1 MFDEGIGLT
10 ELNYFIHMPCH
21 SYRTKHDIF
30 FSSYIKKIL
39 FQLLIEMFRKKEEEE
54 EEKDFRERH
63 VLFKLFKNR
72 FYIERK

>member
-39 FQLLIEMFRKKEEEE
+39 FQFERKKKKKKIFERDTCYSNYLRI
-54 EEKDFRERH
+54 DFIS
-63 VLFKLFKNR
+63 KGSK
-72 FYIERK
+72 